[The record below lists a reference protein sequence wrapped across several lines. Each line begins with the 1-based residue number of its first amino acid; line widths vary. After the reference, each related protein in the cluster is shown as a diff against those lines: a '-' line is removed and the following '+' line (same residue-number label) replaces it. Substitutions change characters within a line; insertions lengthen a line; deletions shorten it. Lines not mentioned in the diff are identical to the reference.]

1 MTFVRHLQATS
12 FIQHF
17 IFCLFSPSS
26 LYVLQAQ
33 EGTEA
38 KEHSC
43 LLQFLMGAVEE
54 VGLQMGSPGD
64 GRTPGW
70 SAPLPVSTS
79 RGRGRASIAGEG
91 RAWRSNVSEEAQ
103 SPGHLACRAHS
114 LLGCPVLFLVAP
126 M

>member
-1 MTFVRHLQATS
+1 MTSVRHLKATS

-43 LLQFLMGAVEE
+43 LLKFLLGALEE
-54 VGLQMGSPGD
+54 VGLQVGSPGD

-70 SAPLPVSTS
+70 SAPLPVLTS
-79 RGRGRASIAGEG
+79 RGRGRASFAGEG
-91 RAWRSNVSEEAQ
+91 RLGGQVFQEKLRAQ
-103 SPGHLACRAHS
+103 GI
-114 LLGCPVLFLVAP
+114 
-126 M
+126 